1 MSQPCA
7 ARATILASGS
17 AGNAML
23 LESGPHRLLVDA
35 GLSAEALERALA
47 RVGVEAAALEA
58 IVLTHEH
65 DDHAR
70 GAGPLARAAGL
81 RVYANAGTAA
91 GAAGALSGVEVT
103 TFELE
108 QPFAIGPFTAT
119 AFPVPHD
126 AAQPVGFRVE
136 VAGRRIAIATD
147 LGSAGRQMDPY
158 LADADLV
165 VLESNY
171 DLGLLHVSAYPWFL
185 KNRILSGRGHLSND
199 DAARA
204 LARTAGRSRTIC
216 LVHLSEANNLAA
228 LARDTVRAALAAVG
242 RGADAIRAV
251 PPNGWTDP
259 IEVG

>member
-1 MSQPCA
+1 MSRL
-7 ARATILASGS
+7 RATILASGS

-23 LESGPHRLLVDA
+23 LEAGSHRLLVDA
-35 GLSAEALERALA
+35 GLSADALERGLA
-47 RVGVEAAALEA
+47 RVGVAAETLAA

-70 GAGPLARAAGL
+70 GAGPLARAARL

-91 GAAGALSGVEVT
+91 AAAGALAGVEVT
-103 TFELE
+103 MFEMGT
-108 QPFAIGPFTAT
+108 PFALGPCTAT

-126 AAQPVGFRVE
+126 AAQPVGFRIE
-136 VAGRRIAIATD
+136 FAGRRITVATD
-147 LGSAGRQMDPY
+147 LGSANTQMDPY

-185 KNRILSGRGHLSND
+185 KNRILSARGHLSND

-204 LARTAGRSRTIC
+204 LARTAGRPRMIC
-216 LVHLSEANNLAA
+216 LVHLSEINNLAA
-228 LARDTVRAALAAVG
+228 LARDTARAALAAVG
-242 RGADAIRAV
+242 RGADVVRAV
-251 PPNGWTDP
+251 PPNGWSDP